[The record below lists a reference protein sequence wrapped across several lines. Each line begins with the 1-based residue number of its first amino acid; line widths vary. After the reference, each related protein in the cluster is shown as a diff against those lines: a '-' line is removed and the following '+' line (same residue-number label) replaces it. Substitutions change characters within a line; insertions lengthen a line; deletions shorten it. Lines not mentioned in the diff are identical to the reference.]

1 MKLQAAIVFF
11 ATAVLMPAYGSADTV
26 PDMKGTWVTT
36 SNDNSVAYGQSEHHS
51 ESNKDTLFF
60 SHGPDQFTLAIDQQ
74 EGRRFAGKFSSPSA
88 SEIVLGVLTPDLQ
101 SGVMV
106 AHEGQHTFKLVGKDR
121 MEKCYTQSSPHMV
134 AACSMWEMKQ

>member
-60 SHGPDQFTLAIDQQ
+60 SHGPDQFTLDIDQQ

-88 SEIVLGVLTPDLQ
+88 SEIVLGVLTPDL
-101 SGVMV
+101 
-106 AHEGQHTFKLVGKDR
+106 
-121 MEKCYTQSSPHMV
+121 
-134 AACSMWEMKQ
+134 